1 MGFLAPVVGVLSLL
15 STGFNVVKAGI
26 ELTRS
31 FNNAFDN
38 SDPSRLNFGQ
48 ASTGF
53 VGAFEK
59 FNQELSRSTQERT
72 EETADEKRRREQEQ
86 LQLDQHNR
94 FNLQEQQYTIPDF
107 NFDQPR
113 ETTFPT

>member
-1 MGFLAPVVGVLSLL
+1 MPMGVIAGVIGL
-15 STGFNVVKAGI
+15 FQVVKAGI
-26 ELTRS
+26 DLTRS

-86 LQLDQHNR
+86 WQLDQHNQ
-94 FNLQEQQYTIPDF
+94 FNLQEQFTLPEFLSAPQ
-107 NFDQPR
+107 
-113 ETTFPT
+113 ETTYPT